1 MARPLSIYSFIPRNH
16 TASQYY
22 RIQVLCETAAEL
34 GLPVQSKIDTDL
46 AGIDPQE
53 RIEALTRSDIVLL
66 YQPIGADSLKHVQTA
81 QSLMPYKIEGE
92 WQHGPAIVVESDDN
106 LFNVT
111 PYNPAFRS
119 LGIRDQ
125 NGNDIPN
132 GAVVGDMQE
141 GKKRLLWHEG
151 ECRKEWG
158 CEPGCKKGVSFAANK
173 QHLESYRRI
182 LTTCD
187 AFTCSTPAVLE
198 AVSKEVNLT
207 RTRIFPNCVRFDQYP
222 KLELR
227 QDPDRV
233 NILWQGGG
241 AHYEDWFPLRDALGS
256 ITRRYPEVHWI
267 IWGALYQWAMELIP
281 PDRYTFI
288 PWCAYPEYKLRRVM
302 INDDINL
309 APLEENRFNSS
320 RSAIKFYEATV
331 SHKPAATLAQRSG
344 AYKDEMIDGETGLLF
359 SDPREFET
367 KLASLIENRAERRR
381 LAQNGKDWVNENRN
395 AFREVPK
402 HIQYLE
408 QVRDEVRRDRPHMS
422 DSAWKVFEDE
432 AKKEQEEAESGAL
445 QLQPQAG

>member
-1 MARPLSIYSFIPRNH
+1 MAR
-16 TASQYY
+16 
-22 RIQVLCETAAEL
+22 
-34 GLPVQSKIDTDL
+34 
-46 AGIDPQE
+46 
-53 RIEALTRSDIVLL
+53 
-66 YQPIGADSLKHVQTA
+66 
-81 QSLMPYKIEGE
+81 
-92 WQHGPAIVVESDDN
+92 
-106 LFNVT
+106 
-111 PYNPAFRS
+111 
-119 LGIRDQ
+119 
-125 NGNDIPN
+125 
-132 GAVVGDMQE
+132 
-141 GKKRLLWHEG
+141 G